1 MTVTAS
7 RIGRAAVLLGVLFLL
22 SGGTY
27 EDEKLCAMTNCLQPQ
42 IYQKQQEYNSEV
54 QHNNELN
61 AQLASLQQQQA
72 ELAADLNREAA
83 TLQQLGLR
91 LDQSRSATAA
101 QRQAYQ
107 RLDEKRRKLQKELD
121 RAKAEPPPQ
130 NATDADAKQLKLD
143 ELSEEKATFQ
153 RQVDALSIVLQ

>member
-1 MTVTAS
+1 MRLTA
-7 RIGRAAVLLGVLFLL
+7 RRFGTAAALLGVLFVL

-27 EDEKLCAMTNCLQPQ
+27 EDEKRCAMTNCLQPQ
-42 IYQKQQEYNSEV
+42 LYHSQDEYNAAV
-54 QHNNELN
+54 KRNNELK

-83 TLQQLGLR
+83 TLQQLGVR

-107 RLDEKRRKLQKELD
+107 RLDEKWRQLQKQLD
-121 RAKAEPPPQ
+121 RANAEPPPQ
-130 NATDADAKQLKLD
+130 NATDADAKQLQLD
-143 ELSEEKATFQ
+143 ALGEEKARLKQQIDTLNK
-153 RQVDALSIVLQ
+153 AL